1 MSVIACSRFWKDIGL
16 EQAVHVSLSLT
27 SAWLTFAVAD
37 TASAVLVVPT
47 IANVNTHVV

>member
-1 MSVIACSRFWKDIGL
+1 MLAVAFRKTL

-37 TASAVLVVPT
+37 TASAVLVVLT
-47 IANVNTHVV
+47 IANVNTHFVQL

>member
-1 MSVIACSRFWKDIGL
+1 MLAVAFGKTL

-47 IANVNTHVV
+47 IANANTHVV